1 MRTHQPDVAQFR
13 HAVDVENIAR
23 FHIPVRHAVRVEPL
37 QRLADSARQPVGI
50 GDGEITAIG
59 NPVLEGEGA
68 IRVRLQRIRRLHRI
82 VEAGIILRDV
92 ENLQQMRVIF
102 NHSAVVAK
110 TGELLFKIF
119 GIALPG
125 DDFQCEFPPGDVLH
139 EIDLSETAAP
149 AKLQNRESVK
159 LFHPLQHVTSSRSAE
174 RNAFSPSY
182 AVRSRTSS
190 GISSGESSSWHSS
203 TSRRN
208 ALVPRLHTV

>member
-1 MRTHQPDVAQFR
+1 
-13 HAVDVENIAR
+13 
-23 FHIPVRHAVRVEPL
+23 
-37 QRLADSARQPVGI
+37 
-50 GDGEITAIG
+50 
-59 NPVLEGEGA
+59 
-68 IRVRLQRIRRLHRI
+68 
-82 VEAGIILRDV
+82 
-92 ENLQQMRVIF
+92 MRVIF

-110 TGELLFKIF
+110 AGELLFKIF

-125 DDFQCEFPPGDVLH
+125 DDFQCELPPGDVLH

-149 AKLQNRESVK
+149 AELQNRESVK
-159 LFHPLQHVTSSRSAE
+159 LFHSLQHVASSRSAE

-190 GISSGESSSWHSS
+190 GISSGESSSWNSS